1 MASTSSVTN
10 KGKRDGPYAEATRRN
25 GPEKTFAHA
34 MKELEEDS
42 QLLGDPRV
50 HLGLDDAET
59 PIQATQKTEDTKPQM
74 IDQQMRQ
81 ERPTG
86 NDEGDKMHMLMELM
100 IMQQRA
106 ILTATATAQTA
117 AEGVARALQM
127 VLERSAE
134 ANPVAAM
141 AAAAA
146 VEAVSVVKYEVQQKP
161 QAVIVTDGQLK
172 TKEKLVQEV
181 IGIMTKVG
189 AAFETDV
196 RRHLK
201 ASRRVD
207 KLEYEVEFMKR
218 QRLEYPAGV
227 KAFASTVSNLELD
240 ECLDGA
246 KDSDLMI
253 MTTIPKGTMRR
264 DAMKII
270 HHGAH
275 KEMKKIEL
283 EAARSTFEK
292 TKEKSK
298 KEKLMERC
306 VALIKEWKENENK
319 VEGLEN
325 AQASEI
331 NEQLV
336 IKHMEEIYAKLIRK
350 LRKEKED
357 EDKEEKRRE
366 QEKRR

>member
-1 MASTSSVTN
+1 
-10 KGKRDGPYAEATRRN
+10 
-25 GPEKTFAHA
+25 
-34 MKELEEDS
+34 
-42 QLLGDPRV
+42 
-50 HLGLDDAET
+50 
-59 PIQATQKTEDTKPQM
+59 
-74 IDQQMRQ
+74 
-81 ERPTG
+81 
-86 NDEGDKMHMLMELM
+86 MELM

-106 ILTATATAQTA
+106 ILTATTTAQTA

-127 VLERSAE
+127 VLERNAE

-141 AAAAA
+141 ATAAA

-161 QAVIVTDGQLK
+161 QAVIGADGQLK

-181 IGIMTKVG
+181 IRIMTKVG

-207 KLEYEVEFMKR
+207 KLEYEVELMKR

-246 KDSDLMI
+246 KDSDLKI

-283 EAARSTFEK
+283 EAARSTLEK
-292 TKEKSK
+292 TKENQK
-298 KEKLMERC
+298 KRSS
-306 VALIKEWKENENK
+306 WKD
-319 VEGLEN
+319 V
-325 AQASEI
+325 
-331 NEQLV
+331 
-336 IKHMEEIYAKLIRK
+336 
-350 LRKEKED
+350 
-357 EDKEEKRRE
+357 
-366 QEKRR
+366 